1 MLPLLLLLPSLI
13 HAQQL
18 CNLYSDYCSRSYSNV
33 THIGAH
39 DSFAV
44 HAGSVAANQ
53 LYDVSTQLDNG
64 IRMLQGQGHWSNN
77 ELRLCHT
84 SCGLLD
90 GGTLEDYL
98 TKVKTWLDANP
109 NEVVSLLWVNS
120 DDRPCTDW
128 RTAYQNT
135 GLINLSY
142 VPASTPIAKKDWPT
156 LAEMISS
163 GKRVVSY
170 LDNSADYSSCP
181 ELLDEFSTMWETP
194 FNEVDAS
201 FPCTKNRTN
210 KAIDPSMYLMNHYL
224 DTTFSLSLGTTPT
237 QVYIPATD
245 QLNKTNAATGVQ
257 SIGEQVDAC
266 VKEWGAP
273 PTFVLVDF
281 YHVVNGSVFQAAA
294 NINGV
299 SYVARQVGNGTESS
313 STSTSGGSGSSGGSS
328 NDNSAAAGRRTVG
341 FAALMGLLG
350 IGLGALV

>member
-13 HAQQL
+13 HAQTA
-18 CNLYSDYCSRSYSNV
+18 CSRSYSNV

-64 IRMLQGQGHWSNN
+64 IRMLQGQGHWSNKRGEKGEN
-77 ELRLCHT
+77 E
-84 SCGLLD
+84 
-90 GGTLEDYL
+90 
-98 TKVKTWLDANP
+98 
-109 NEVVSLLWVNS
+109 
-120 DDRPCTDW
+120 
-128 RTAYQNT
+128 
-135 GLINLSY
+135 
-142 VPASTPIAKKDWPT
+142 
-156 LAEMISS
+156 SS
-163 GKRVVSY
+163 VGV
-170 LDNSADYSSCP
+170 
-181 ELLDEFSTMWETP
+181 FG
-194 FNEVDAS
+194 EVDAS

-350 IGLGALV
+350 IGLGVLV